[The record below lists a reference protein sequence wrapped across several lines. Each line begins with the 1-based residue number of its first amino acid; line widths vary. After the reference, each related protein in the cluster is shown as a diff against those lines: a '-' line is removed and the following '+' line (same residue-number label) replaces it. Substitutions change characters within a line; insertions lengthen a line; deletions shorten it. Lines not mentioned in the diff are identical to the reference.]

1 MSDSEKF
8 TEDRPVEDQTNRPDP
23 RLEVPDIEQDLGAKQ
38 LHDTFRMGVQRLEGA
53 DRELVLEHFV
63 KLKDAFSSLNRTM
76 DKILSSEEGRQI
88 FEQEMRKR
96 QDT

>member
-38 LHDTFRMGVQRLEGA
+38 LHD
-53 DRELVLEHFV
+53 RELVLEHFV
-63 KLKDAFSSLNRTM
+63 KLKDAFSSLSKAM